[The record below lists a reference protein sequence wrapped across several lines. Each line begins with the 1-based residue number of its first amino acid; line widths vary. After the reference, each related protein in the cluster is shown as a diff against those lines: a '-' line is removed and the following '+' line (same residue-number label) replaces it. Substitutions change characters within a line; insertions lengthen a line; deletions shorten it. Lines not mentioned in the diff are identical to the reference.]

1 MDLSRLGMMDQGAIV
16 PTPRES
22 IKMLDSASWP
32 GVTIGRALSR
42 SGRRSALGQDE
53 VGAVYA

>member
-22 IKMLDSASWP
+22 IKMLDSA
-32 GVTIGRALSR
+32 
-42 SGRRSALGQDE
+42 
-53 VGAVYA
+53 